1 MDNADLAERLAHGKL
16 VEGPE
21 YASEDYV
28 KGLTRTLI
36 VSGDTELI
44 SAPAYLKAAEHAP
57 RLQSYVSV
65 IGIIQDELGHAHI
78 AYRMLR
84 DLGVDTDALIYER
97 EPSDF
102 RYPYAFDVP
111 LESWSEMVVA
121 NGFYDRAGFVLLS
134 DIFQHTSYGPW
145 KRALV
150 KVDREETFHLR
161 HGERWMKTL
170 AADAA
175 TRGDLQ
181 AAVDW
186 MFLMTLE
193 WFGLPDHL
201 KRHTEQIDYGLKG
214 KTNDELRQEWMS
226 TAVPFCESIGID
238 VPAHLRR
245 GGEEVRGRL
254 SVPGSV
260 RRAGEALASRGGRD
274 HVGRGAGAL
283 APPRPRERGVRRD
296 DPARPARADGAGRLS
311 SMATEAQVRAAL
323 VEVLDP
329 EYPVSLVDMGLV
341 REVEVDGSAVRVGI
355 AYCSLGCPCIEL
367 IEDDIRERL
376 LDLDGV
382 EHVEVCEVFEPWTR
396 RDISARGLKL
406 LRASGVA

>member
-1 MDNADLAERLAHGKL
+1 VSELTLEERIRTGKL
-16 VEGPE
+16 VELPE
-21 YASEDYV
+21 HATDDYV

-44 SAPAYLKAAEHAP
+44 SAPAYLKAAQHAP
-57 RLQSYVSV
+57 RLQSFVSV
-65 IGIIQDELGHAHI
+65 VGIIQDELGHAHI

-84 DLGVDTDALIYER
+84 DLGVDTDALIYGR
-97 EPSDF
+97 EPWEF

-111 LESWSEMVVA
+111 LETWPEMVVA

-134 DIFQHTSYGPW
+134 DIFEHTSYGPW

-170 AADAA
+170 ATDAA
-175 TRGDLQ
+175 TRDQLQ

-201 KRHTEQIDYGLKG
+201 KRHREQISYGLKG

-238 VPAHLRR
+238 VPAHHDAAA
-245 GGEEVRGRL
+245 GAYVIDCPFPVQFDEQEK
-254 SVPGSV
+254 
-260 RRAGEALASRGGRD
+260 RARSRGTRCSS
-274 HVGRGAGAL
+274 VGA
-283 APPRPRERGVRRD
+283 
-296 DPARPARADGAGRLS
+296 
-311 SMATEAQVRAAL
+311 
-323 VEVLDP
+323 VEVL
-329 EYPVSLVDMGLV
+329 
-341 REVEVDGSAVRVGI
+341 R
-355 AYCSLGCPCIEL
+355 
-367 IEDDIRERL
+367 
-376 LDLDGV
+376 
-382 EHVEVCEVFEPWTR
+382 TR
-396 RDISARGLKL
+396 SSSR
-406 LRASGVA
+406 